1 MDITLPTNPEILK
14 LVSQLDQ
21 FRGFWASGSPV
32 PPDRLARLHEAT
44 RVQSVAASCRIAGI
58 RVAEAE
64 VATVLSDGGAMTPL
78 QVEIAGYATAIDRA
92 FPHLGPL
99 VTGDEIAVLNAVV
112 MGKPGD
118 PPAPSPMRDAP
129 LHLEVFDADGRALG
143 RVLQTLPPRL
153 LRDKIEDLVT
163 WLELELR
170 SSDKHPLLV
179 VGAVFIFF
187 TAISPYEKGNGRTA
201 RVMLPHL
208 LRRAGYGFADYAS
221 LERVF
226 DEMRLAYYD
235 AIDASQTKLW
245 TEEADLTPW
254 LTFFLRSLSALATRL
269 QAKVDLEVQARELP
283 PLQRAILETIREH
296 GTGAAS
302 LLLTATGANR
312 NTLKDNLRRLVDR
325 GLLERIGSKRGTF
338 YRIAS
343 GEAPVAAA
351 MTAGDEA

>member
-1 MDITLPTNPEILK
+1 MELALPTNPEILK
-14 LVSQLDQ
+14 LVSQIDQ

-44 RVQSVAASCRIAGI
+44 KVRSVAASCRIAGI
-58 RVAEAE
+58 RVTESE
-64 VATVLSDGGAMTPL
+64 VSAILDGTAPTTPASL
-78 QVEIAGYATAIDRA
+78 EIAGYATAVDRA

-99 VTGDEIAVLNAVV
+99 VTGDEIAVLNAVIL
-112 MGKPGD
+112 GKPGD
-118 PPAPSPMRDAP
+118 PPTGSSIREAPI
-129 LHLEVFDADGRALG
+129 HLEVFDADGRALG

-153 LRDKIEDLVT
+153 LRDKLEDVVT

-170 SSDKHPLLV
+170 SGSHHPLLV
-179 VGAVFIFF
+179 IGAAFIFF
-187 TAISPYEKGNGRTA
+187 TAISPYERGNGRTA
-201 RVMLPHL
+201 RAMLPHL

-226 DEMRLAYYD
+226 DDMRLEYYD

-254 LTFFLRSLSALATRL
+254 LTFFLRSLSVLATRL
-269 QAKVDLEVQARELP
+269 QAKVDLEVRARELP

-302 LLLTATGANR
+302 LLLASTGANR
-312 NTLKDNLRRLVDR
+312 NTLKDNLRRLVER

-338 YRIAS
+338 YRLAT
-343 GEAPVAAA
+343 GEPPAPVPP
-351 MTAGDEA
+351 GDDS

>member
-1 MDITLPTNPEILK
+1 MDITLPTNQEILK

-21 FRGFWASGSPV
+21 FRGFWASGSSV
-32 PPDRLARLHEAT
+32 PPDRLARLHEVT

-58 RVAEAE
+58 RVAETE
-64 VATVLSDGGAMTPL
+64 VAAILSGSTAMTPL
-78 QVEIAGYATAIDRA
+78 HVELAGYATAIDRA

-99 VTGDEIAVLNAVV
+99 ITGEELAVLNAVIL
-112 MGKPGD
+112 GKPGD
-118 PPAPSPMRDAP
+118 PPPPSAIRDAP

-170 SSDKHPLLV
+170 SAQHHPLLV
-179 VGAVFIFF
+179 IGAVFIFY
-187 TAISPYEKGNGRTA
+187 TAISPYERGNGRMA
-201 RVMLPHL
+201 RAMLPHL

-226 DEMRLAYYD
+226 DEMRLGYYD

-245 TEEADLTPW
+245 TAEADLTPW
-254 LTFFLRSLSALATRL
+254 LTFFLRGLSVLATRL

-302 LLLTATGANR
+302 LLLVSTGANR
-312 NTLKDNLRRLVDR
+312 NTLKDNLRRLVER

-338 YRIAS
+338 YRIAT
-343 GEAPVAAA
+343 GEAPVAVS
-351 MTAGDEA
+351 AGDEA

>member
-14 LVSQLDQ
+14 LISQIDQ
-21 FRGFWASGSPV
+21 FRGFWASGSAV

-58 RVAEAE
+58 RVAESE
-64 VATVLSDGGAMTPL
+64 VAAVLSGSTTTTAL
-78 QVEIAGYATAIDRA
+78 QIEIEGYATAVDRA
-92 FPHLGPL
+92 FPHRGPL
-99 VTGDEIAVLNAVV
+99 VTAEEIGILNAVL

-118 PPAPSPMRDAP
+118 PPLPSAMREVP
-129 LHLEVFDADGRALG
+129 IHLEVFDADGRALG

-153 LRDKIEDLVT
+153 LRDKMEDLDT
-163 WLELELR
+163 WLEIELR
-170 SSDKHPLLV
+170 SGDHHPLLV
-179 VGAVFIFF
+179 IGAVFIIF
-187 TAISPYEKGNGRTA
+187 TAISPYERGNGRTA
-201 RVMLPHL
+201 RAMVPHL

-226 DEMRLAYYD
+226 DEMRLGYYD

-254 LTFFLRSLSALATRL
+254 EVFFLRALALLATRL

-302 LLLTATGANR
+302 LLLASTGANR

-338 YRIAS
+338 YRIAT
-343 GEAPVAAA
+343 GEAPMAIS
-351 MTAGDEA
+351 MREEAP

>member
-1 MDITLPTNPEILK
+1 MDINLPTNPEILK

-21 FRGFWASGSPV
+21 FRGFWASGSSV

-44 RVQSVAASCRIAGI
+44 RIQSVAASCRIAGI

-64 VATVLSDGGAMTPL
+64 VASVLSGDGAMTPL
-78 QVEIAGYATAIDRA
+78 HLEIAGYATAVDRA
-92 FPHLGPL
+92 FPHQGPL
-99 VTGDEIAVLNAVV
+99 VTGDEIATLNAVL

-118 PPAPSPMRDAP
+118 PPVPSPMRDAP

-179 VGAVFIFF
+179 IGAVFIFL
-187 TAISPYEKGNGRTA
+187 TAISPYERGNGRTA
-201 RVMLPHL
+201 RAMLPHL

-226 DEMRLAYYD
+226 DEMRLGYYD

-245 TEEADLTPW
+245 TDEADLTPW
-254 LTFFLRSLSALATRL
+254 LTFYLRALSVLATRL
-269 QAKVDLEVQARELP
+269 QAKVDLELQARELP

-338 YRIAS
+338 YRIAT
-343 GEAPVAAA
+343 GEAPVAAVA
-351 MTAGDEA
+351 AGDEA